1 MENRIKE
8 NLSNPEELERLYRSN
23 KKEFEKEFLKIYSE
37 VPEKRIAEFWKI
49 RLEFDRADE
58 NERKLTKSGIF
69 SLILACII
77 SGFLIKLP
85 QILKLTTPE
94 EIFYERNAALVMIFG
109 LSVFYF
115 MSEKIFRLKHL
126 IISAGAF
133 LVAALYINI
142 LPVNNESQTVNLAYI
157 HLPLFIWCIYGLI
170 FIGYNTKDLM
180 KRIEYIKY
188 NGDLAVLSTIILIA
202 GVILTYITLALFH
215 AIDINI
221 ENFYMNYIALW
232 GIVFT
237 PIVATYIIL
246 NFPLMAN
253 KIAPVIANIF
263 SPIVLVMLVIYLI
276 SIVVSDK
283 DPYNDRDFLLIF
295 NLMLSGVMAI
305 IVFSVSE
312 ASINKKQRFNEM
324 VLCLL
329 TLVTLLVDMVALSAI
344 LYRLGEYGL
353 TPNRSAVLGSNLLI
367 FVNLVFILRDL
378 VLVIFKNKSIN
389 QVEYTIAKYLPVY
402 FVWTIIVTFG
412 FPVIFGFK

>member
-23 KKEFEKEFLKIYSE
+23 KKEFGKEFLKIYSE
-37 VPEKRIAEFWKI
+37 IPEKKIAEYWKV
-49 RLEFDRADE
+49 RLEFDRASE
-58 NERKLTKSGIF
+58 NERKLPKSEIF
-69 SLILACII
+69 SLIIACII

-85 QILKLTTPE
+85 QILKLTVAD
-94 EIFYERNAALVMIFG
+94 EIFYARNAALIMFLG
-109 LSVFYF
+109 LAVFYF

-157 HLPLFIWCIYGLI
+157 HLPLFIWCVYGLI
-170 FIGYNTKDLM
+170 FIGFNTKDML
-180 KRIEYIKY
+180 KRIDYIKY
-188 NGDLAVLSTIILIA
+188 NGDLVVLSTIILIA
-202 GVILTYITLALFH
+202 GAILTYITLALFQ

-221 ENFYMNYIALW
+221 ENFYMNYIAVW
-232 GIVFT
+232 GLMFT
-237 PIVATYIIL
+237 PIIATCIIR
-246 NFPLMAN
+246 NFPLAAN

-263 SPIVLVMLVIYLI
+263 SPIVLITLVIYLI
-276 SIVVSDK
+276 SITLSGK

-295 NLMLSGVMAI
+295 NMMLLGVMAI

-312 ASINKKQRFNEM
+312 ASVNKNQRFNEI
-324 VLCLL
+324 VLCFL
-329 TLVTLLVDMVALSAI
+329 TVVTLLVDMVALSAI

-353 TPNRSAVLGSNLLI
+353 TPNRTAVLGSNLLI
-367 FVNLVFILRDL
+367 FFNLVLILKDL
-378 VLVIFKNKSIN
+378 ILVIFKNKSIN

-402 FVWTIIVTFG
+402 FVWTIIVTCG
-412 FPVIFGFK
+412 FPIIFGFK